1 MTATS
6 ERTQRATICADT
18 RPLGGPLGLLAATF
32 VLWAACGG
40 GGDKG
45 DAQADSADTSE
56 ADGIAD
62 VSEDSADSGDAADST
77 AETDAG
83 PDACDPHVPEGVTL
97 EGTGRFR
104 EVLGLPAGEGLLPRG
119 VTVYLPD
126 GFDPS
131 GAVRYPALYMH
142 DGQNLFEP
150 GSTAFGEWGVDET
163 IDDLVLRSIVPPTI
177 VVAIDNTDER
187 IADYTPSTDP
197 AYGGGNAEAY
207 GRWLALTL
215 KPAVDGL
222 LPTRCEREHTAVA
235 GSSLGGLVS
244 TFLGLRWPTIFGR
257 VGAVSPSFWW
267 DGQRLLRDFE
277 AADAPMPHRLWVDM
291 GTLEGDTSPHD
302 LDPGVAEARRAFSAA
317 IARGL
322 VVGRDVAYYE
332 AVGYQHNETAWRQR
346 LPSILGFLLSE
357 EGFASLPGIASVAL
371 LPSGQGLFLGGRPHI
386 QLVAELHHGDGL
398 RPFRMT
404 LPRTALSAT
413 GPVTFDADQ
422 TVTATAIGEATLGAT
437 WDDLSAS
444 TVIAIHPVGLAPVTF
459 EVQTPTTTPEGATVY
474 LSGDLPALG
483 DNAPDGVVLGVP
495 QGRRVK
501 GPELALPI
509 DTPFH
514 YRYTLGTEGTVEADA
529 NGNPTSLRAGGPIP
543 IEGALI
549 VDLVRGWA
557 STPQP

>member
-1 MTATS
+1 MLASTA
-6 ERTQRATICADT
+6 
-18 RPLGGPLGLLAATF
+18 LLL
-32 VLWAACGG
+32 VACGG
-40 GGDKG
+40 CGGPG
-45 DAQADSADTSE
+45 DGQVDIADTSLV
-56 ADGIAD
+56 DGAAD
-62 VSEDSADSGDAADST
+62 VAEDTSVEVEDDADAALDTSSD
-77 AETDAG
+77 TDVG
-83 PDACDPHVPEGVTL
+83 PSACSPRVPDGVTL

-104 EVLGLPAGEGLLPRG
+104 EVLGLPAGDGLLPRG
-119 VTVYLPD
+119 VTVYLPE

-131 GAVRYPALYMH
+131 GAARYPVLYMH

-163 IDDLVLRSIVPPTI
+163 IDDLVAHAIVPPTI
-177 VVAIDNTDER
+177 VVAVDNTDER
-187 IADYTPSTDP
+187 IADYTPSADP
-197 AYGGGNAEAY
+197 DYGGGHAEAY
-207 GRWLALTL
+207 GAWLALTL
-215 KPAVDGL
+215 KPAIDGL

-257 VGAVSPSFWW
+257 VGAVSPSYWW

-277 AADAPMPHRLWVDM
+277 AADAPMPHRLWIDM

-357 EGFASLPGIASVAL
+357 EGFASLPGAASVAL
-371 LPSGQGLFLGGRPHI
+371 MPSGQGLYLGGRPHI
-386 QLVAELHHGDGL
+386 QLVAELRHGDGL

-404 LPRTALSAT
+404 LPRTALGAT
-413 GPVTFDADQ
+413 GPVTFDVDQ
-422 TVTATAIGEATLGAT
+422 IVTATATGEAILSAT
-437 WDDLSAS
+437 WGDRTTTMTL
-444 TVIAIHPVGLAPVTF
+444 AIHPVGLAPVSF

-474 LSGDLPALG
+474 LAGDLPALG
-483 DNAPDGVVLGVP
+483 DGAADGVALGVP

-501 GPELALPI
+501 GPELALPV

-514 YRYTLGTEGTVEADA
+514 YRYTLGTDETVEADA
-529 NGNPTSLRAGGPIP
+529 NGNPISLRSGGPVP
-543 IEGALI
+543 AEGTLV

-557 STPQP
+557 TSAAP